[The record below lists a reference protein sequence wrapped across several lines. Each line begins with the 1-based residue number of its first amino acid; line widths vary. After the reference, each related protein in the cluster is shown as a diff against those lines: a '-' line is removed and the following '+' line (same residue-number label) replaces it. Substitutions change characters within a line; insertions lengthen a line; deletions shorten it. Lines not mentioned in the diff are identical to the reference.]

1 MILQKKK
8 SVCVYV
14 CMYVYI
20 YIQFWKVIPK
30 KGKEVLDELAHMM
43 KVSLLIVASPPP
55 P

>member
-1 MILQKKK
+1 M
-8 SVCVYV
+8 YV
-14 CMYVYI
+14 CVYI
-20 YIQFWKVIPK
+20 YIYIYIYIYTHTHTQFWKVIPK